1 MEPTDGSEV
10 ESGELRWP
18 PDDPSSAD
26 AQTERKRTDE
36 QTEGEKERETNI
48 ALDFWHS

>member
-1 MEPTDGSEV
+1 MEPTDASEV

-36 QTEGEKERETNI
+36 QTEGEKERETKI
-48 ALDFWHS
+48 ALAFWHS